1 MKRVTSTNRW
11 LRLLFAFGI
20 LTCLVRQLPYM
31 MDLEDQKVSR
41 NNSNDE
47 PTLPLR
53 VPPKVEESSDYNKKT
68 INSNSNNND
77 DGFGACLLIMDDNH
91 FLIEWLAYHSY
102 RLPLKHLIVAI
113 DPQSKTSP
121 SEILD
126 RYRYRGGGGKDDEDG
141 RSNMMTIDEWGDE
154 DYMRILELEK
164 HISQNA
170 SHHAQMVELYVVRQR
185 MFYLQ
190 CMKTLKQANRT
201 YVAIVD
207 TDEFIVPNP
216 NAFEEYNIFHNLHL
230 PNNTAT
236 TNNHIT
242 IWDLLQ
248 MAKAQQQ
255 RNQTRTPFLQRLLAP
270 CLPIA
275 RLQLSTKE
283 EEEEQTT
290 TRQHGFQTRDF
301 LTLRY
306 QHHFGLKNYQK
317 NRKVKSII
325 DVSQVPPDEFR
336 LKWIHAHRA
345 IKTRCRYTEEYLGN
359 RKSPIVAHHYV
370 GTWDQW
376 TFRDDPRSWT
386 RKKRGKY
393 QSLSGEGV
401 LLLRETAAT
410 TWLDGFINKHG
421 IDKARALL
429 RDVGYVPP
437 KTNNQSSI
445 IIEHH

>member
-11 LRLLFAFGI
+11 LQLLFAFVV
-20 LTCLVRQLPYM
+20 LTSLVRQLPYLM
-31 MDLEDQKVSR
+31 YLEDNQVPRS
-41 NNSNDE
+41 NSNNDE
-47 PTLPLR
+47 PTVPL
-53 VPPKVEESSDYNKKT
+53 PPKVEESYYYDKGKN
-68 INSNSNNND
+68 NNNNNND

-113 DPQSKTSP
+113 DPKSKTSP

-126 RYRYRGGGGKDDEDG
+126 RYRGGQHEDDG
-141 RSNMMTIDEWGDE
+141 TSKMMTIDEWGDE
-154 DYMRILELEK
+154 DYMMLNDLEK
-164 HISQNA
+164 YISQNA

-216 NAFEEYNIFHNLHL
+216 NAFEEYNIFHQLHL
-230 PNNTAT
+230 PNNNTAT
-236 TNNHIT
+236 VNSQHT

-248 MAKAQQQ
+248 MAKTQQ
-255 RNQTRTPFLQRLLAP
+255 NSDGTRTPFLQRLLAP
-270 CLPIA
+270 CLPMA
-275 RLQLSTKE
+275 RLQFSTKE
-283 EEEEQTT
+283 EPDIT
-290 TRQHGFQTRDF
+290 TRHGFETRDF

-306 QHHFGLKNYQK
+306 QYHFGLKNHQQ
-317 NRKVKSII
+317 NRKVKSLM
-325 DVSQVPPDEFR
+325 DLSQVPPDEFR
-336 LKWIHAHRA
+336 LKYIHAHLA
-345 IKTRCRYTEEYLGN
+345 IKSRCRNTEEFLGN
-359 RKSPIVAHHYV
+359 RKSPLVAHHYV

-393 QSLSGEGV
+393 DALSGEGV
-401 LLLRETAAT
+401 LLRQETAAT
-410 TWLDGFINKHG
+410 TWLDGFVNKHG
-421 IDKARALL
+421 IDKAKALL

-437 KTNNQSSI
+437 NTN
-445 IIEHH
+445 

>member
-1 MKRVTSTNRW
+1 M
-11 LRLLFAFGI
+11 
-20 LTCLVRQLPYM
+20 Y
-31 MDLEDQKVSR
+31 LEDKQVPR
-41 NNSNDE
+41 NNNNDE
-47 PTLPLR
+47 PRLPL
-53 VPPKVEESSDYNKKT
+53 PPKVEESSYYDKD
-68 INSNSNNND
+68 NNNNNNNDD

-91 FLIEWLAYHSY
+91 FLIEWLAYHFY

-113 DPQSKTSP
+113 DPKSKTSP

-126 RYRYRGGGGKDDEDG
+126 RYRGGDG
-141 RSNMMTIDEWGDE
+141 MSKMMTIDEWGDE
-154 DYMRILELEK
+154 DYMMMLDLEK

-216 NAFEEYNIFHNLHL
+216 NAFEEYNIFHQLHL
-230 PNNTAT
+230 PNHTAAAT
-236 TNNHIT
+236 TNNNHHHT

-248 MAKAQQQ
+248 MAKTQQQ
-255 RNQTRTPFLQRLLAP
+255 INGTRTPFLQRLLAP
-270 CLPIA
+270 CLPMA

-283 EEEEQTT
+283 EQTNVNAT
-290 TRQHGFQTRDF
+290 TMTRHGFDTRDF

-306 QHHFGLKNYQK
+306 QYHFGLKNHQK
-317 NRKVKSII
+317 NRKVKSLI
-325 DVSQVPPDEFR
+325 DLSQVPPDEFR
-336 LKWIHAHRA
+336 LKYIHAHLA
-345 IKTRCRYTEEYLGN
+345 IKSRCRYTEEFLGN

-370 GTWDQW
+370 GTWNQW

-393 QSLSGEGV
+393 EALSGEGV
-401 LLLRETAAT
+401 LLHQEKAAT
-410 TWLDGFINKHG
+410 MWLDGFVNKHG
-421 IDKARALL
+421 IDKAKALL
-429 RDVGYVPP
+429 QDVGYVPP
-437 KTNNQSSI
+437 NTNQSSR
-445 IIEHH
+445 IIEDHHEEEEERHSE